1 MSQFEKRTLPNGKS
15 NPKYIDVLKQSK
27 TKSGQDFVVLS
38 FLSPENILKQ
48 REMFLFENFVR
59 EWDFTKCMEKSVG
72 FINFMAYKYNL
83 NPEAILSDF
92 QEFVKEEDAV
102 LKAASIEDEYKNF
115 LDRREEDLNKQF
127 NIQHNFQTSVRG
139 VKFYGSFSSQEEAE
153 KYIKEE
159 LD

>member
-1 MSQFEKRTLPNGKS
+1 MSNKSSTAPQADPKSFEKRTLANGKA

-48 REMFLFENFVR
+48 REMFMFEHFVR

-83 NPEAILSDF
+83 NPEALLKDF
-92 QEFVKEEDAV
+92 QEFVK
-102 LKAASIEDEYKNF
+102 
-115 LDRREEDLNKQF
+115 
-127 NIQHNFQTSVRG
+127 
-139 VKFYGSFSSQEEAE
+139 
-153 KYIKEE
+153 
-159 LD
+159 